1 MPANIPCDLVGIAAA
16 TSGELPCA
24 AAQRRPGRC
33 RRLRCGSPLT
43 GDVKYHQAHHAL
55 ELGVAM
61 IDAGHYG
68 TERPVLDLLARLL
81 REHAGDALEVH
92 LSRVCTDPFA

>member
-1 MPANIPCDLVGIAAA
+1 M
-16 TSGELPCA
+16 
-24 AAQRRPGRC
+24 
-33 RRLRCGSPLT
+33 
-43 GDVKYHQAHHAL
+43 L

-68 TERPVLDLLARLL
+68 TERPVRDLPARLL